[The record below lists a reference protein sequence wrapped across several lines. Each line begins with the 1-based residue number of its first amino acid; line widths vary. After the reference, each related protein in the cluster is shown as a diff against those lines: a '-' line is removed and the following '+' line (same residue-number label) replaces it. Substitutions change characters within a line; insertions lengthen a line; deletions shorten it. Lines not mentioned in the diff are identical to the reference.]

1 MFSLPGARTWRR
13 TAAGAAGV
21 ATDKHSVVSRP
32 TRSVRFAGRGRS
44 RDGELATH
52 SCARR
57 YYLSWAKGA
66 PMSRPSLFLCNTAMR
81 RGQRHPR
88 Q

>member
-66 PMSRPSLFLCNTAMR
+66 PL
-81 RGQRHPR
+81 
-88 Q
+88 